1 MIENRE
7 YRHLSPVFK
16 LNENG
21 EPIELVSVAA
31 TNTPAIQTKEN
42 IILNN
47 KPNEEIEMTKEEIIE
62 LVKTTLAECLAE
74 KEKKEDKEDKKEE
87 ITEKTEE
94 GEVVETVKDDCGTV
108 KDECGDNKK
117 TVASE
122 KTCACQEEVEEG
134 EEVVKEEVKKEV
146 ITEEALN
153 QSPTS
158 EPKLEP
164 EWKNLNG
171 QAFFDWIKKHP
182 ELCYGK

>member
-62 LVKTTLAECLAE
+62 LVKTTFAECLAE
-74 KEKKEDKEDKKEE
+74 KEKKEEKEDKKEE

-94 GEVVETVKDDCGTV
+94 GEVVETVKDDCSTV
-108 KDECGDNKK
+108 KDECGKEK

-122 KTCACQEEVEEG
+122 KTCACEDVKEEG
-134 EEVVKEEVKKEV
+134 EVKEEEKVKKEV

-158 EPKLEP
+158 EPKIEP

-171 QAFFDWIKKHP
+171 QAFFDWVNEHP